1 MSFRTS
7 NKWQWQQA
15 GQKVIVV
22 ALAACLNACIY
33 VSQPFTKSQALKKLP
48 AEKNVI
54 VSVTHVVLQKDR
66 AQARRFWKFNQRVV
80 DTLPENQGYL
90 GHKLRLR
97 LFSGEAWTMT
107 VWEDRAALSQF
118 VFGDVHDTAIME
130 AMRAVAGGRSFTT
143 TVSVEQL
150 PLSWRDAEGL
160 MDKKGR
166 SLLDAGGPPY

>member
-1 MSFRTS
+1 MSFCVYDTRRWQLAGRT
-7 NKWQWQQA
+7 
-15 GQKVIVV
+15 
-22 ALAACLNACIY
+22 ALFLALGACLNACIY
-33 VSQPFTKSQALKKLP
+33 VSQPFTKSEALEELP
-48 AEKNVI
+48 ATQNVI

-66 AQARRFWKFNQRVV
+66 AQARRFWNFNQRVV

-130 AMRAVAGGRSFTT
+130 AMSAVADGRSFTT
-143 TVSVEQL
+143 SVSVDQL
-150 PLSWRDAEGL
+150 PLSWDYAERL
-160 MDKKGR
+160 MNEKGQ
-166 SLLDAGGPPY
+166 SLLGAGAL

>member
-1 MSFRTS
+1 MSFCAS
-7 NKWQWQQA
+7 NRWQWQQA
-15 GQKVIVV
+15 GQKVIIV

-33 VSQPFTKSQALKKLP
+33 VSQPFTKSQALEELP

-66 AQARRFWKFNQRVV
+66 AQARRFWKFKQRVV

-118 VFGDVHDTAIME
+118 VFGDVHDAAIME
-130 AMRAVAGGRSFTT
+130 AMRAVAGGSCLRPQSA
-143 TVSVEQL
+143 L
-150 PLSWRDAEGL
+150 NNCP
-160 MDKKGR
+160 
-166 SLLDAGGPPY
+166 

>member
-1 MSFRTS
+1 MSFCVYDTRRWQLAGRT
-7 NKWQWQQA
+7 
-15 GQKVIVV
+15 
-22 ALAACLNACIY
+22 ALFLALGACFNACIY
-33 VSQPFTKSQALKKLP
+33 VSQPFTKSEALEELP
-48 AEKNVI
+48 ATQNVI

-66 AQARRFWKFNQRVV
+66 AQARRFWNFNQRVV

-130 AMRAVAGGRSFTT
+130 AMSAVADGRSFTT
-143 TVSVEQL
+143 SVSVDQL
-150 PLSWRDAEGL
+150 PLSWDYAERL
-160 MDKKGR
+160 MDEKGQ
-166 SLLDAGGPPY
+166 SLLGAGAL